1 MTHDR
6 ATLRTTTTDRRMTDR
21 RTRLDAAGR
30 LCVAAAVV
38 AGLFAAGF
46 LVQWGNRFYILQAF
60 GPGDSATT
68 VEDAQYSY
76 HLLGSAHEA
85 LLSAVVSLLVVGAA
99 LAVRAWLRSSDGPR
113 ASIL

>member
-6 ATLRTTTTDRRMTDR
+6 ATLRSTTDRRMTDR

-30 LCVAAAVV
+30 LCVAVAVV
-38 AGLFAAGF
+38 AGLFAAGS
-46 LVQWGNRFYILQAF
+46 LVQWGNRFYISQAF
-60 GPGDSATT
+60 PGDSATT
-68 VEDAQYSY
+68 VEDALYSY

-85 LLSAVVSLLVVGAA
+85 LVSAVVSLLVVGAV